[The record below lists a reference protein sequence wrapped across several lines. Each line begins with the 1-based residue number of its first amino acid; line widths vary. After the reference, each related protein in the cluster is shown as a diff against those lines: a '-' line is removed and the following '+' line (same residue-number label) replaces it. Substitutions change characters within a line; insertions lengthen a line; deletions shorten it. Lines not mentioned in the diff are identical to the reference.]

1 MESNAKQIREYYKEL
16 LSDGKKHS
24 RSELFSYARSRNKGT
39 SYTEGMLT
47 GAIKTLIDSST
58 EYACVERAT
67 YQKISGKN
75 NNVIENHP
83 DSIVEEYRK
92 ILEAT
97 VDRMKNDVKVTP
109 FQMLDF
115 CDNDKLKILKVQK
128 CVAMIEELI
137 NEL

>member
-1 MESNAKQIREYYKEL
+1 MLVLKEL
-16 LSDGKKHS
+16 HIRKLAAKK
-24 RSELFSYARSRNKGT
+24 
-39 SYTEGMLT
+39 
-47 GAIKTLIDSST
+47 
-58 EYACVERAT
+58 
-67 YQKISGKN
+67 
-75 NNVIENHP
+75 NNVIENYP